1 MLLPHLRRM
10 KCAWVRSCLC
20 ALHFMMM
27 SRYRR
32 HNTGL
37 ASLLACL
44 TRHMHGWLSWQVSSW
59 SISHLSCPLHVLQRG
74 VHPHWFVLS
83 SLPSTLKIRNS
94 HIQQY
99 SQFLTPWASTF
110 TSIASLEDPWATGT
124 KPRKFKADLKIRIT
138 AAGDGVKE
146 KLELLKL
153 ARRVRLLIDHRCEPN
168 DYTVWTERVVLRPK

>member
-1 MLLPHLRRM
+1 MSASPTEDSPGIPQTSHRVKVDWLDSASIILHEAFAPLP
-10 KCAWVRSCLC
+10 
-20 ALHFMMM
+20 
-27 SRYRR
+27 
-32 HNTGL
+32 T
-37 ASLLACL
+37 SL
-44 TRHMHGWLSWQVSSW
+44 GISWQVSSW

-94 HIQQY
+94 HIRQY

-124 KPRKFKADLKIRIT
+124 QPRKFKADLKIRIT